1 MDELGPATLGEEAM
15 RLDERRF
22 RVVAIIAALVALP
35 FVLVHVI
42 ITLTVMPQLAS
53 FSAEMGGTLPGA
65 VELTLTLSRNG
76 LLSLIFVVVD
86 VAIFALMYRLAKKY
100 WIGLLFVPVVAYLAI
115 SSLLVPLLYMP
126 LFSSITQIQ

>member
-1 MDELGPATLGEEAM
+1 VDELGPATLGEEAT

-35 FVLVHVI
+35 FVLVHVA
-42 ITLTVMPQLAS
+42 ITMTVIPQLAS
-53 FSAEMGGTLPGA
+53 FSAEMGGTLPKI
-65 VELTLTLSRNG
+65 VELAFALGRNG

-86 VAIFALMYRLAKKY
+86 LAIFALMYRLAKKY
-100 WIGLLFVPVVAYLAI
+100 WIGLLFVPVPAYLAL
-115 SSLLVPLLYMP
+115 SSLLFPLLYMP